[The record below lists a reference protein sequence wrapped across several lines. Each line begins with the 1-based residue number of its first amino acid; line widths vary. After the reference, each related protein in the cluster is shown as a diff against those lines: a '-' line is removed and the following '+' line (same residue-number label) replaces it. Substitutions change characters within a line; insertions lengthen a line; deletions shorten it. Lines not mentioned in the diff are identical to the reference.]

1 MDELKYDSTVDTT
14 IHQNNV
20 KEVWEIVKM
29 IMDEKIQ
36 DHDMS
41 KLLPPEKECY
51 DTYIPQL
58 KQVQYGTEEYYAIRK
73 KMQEEGL
80 DHHYKVN
87 RHHPEHFP
95 NGISGMDLFDFLEH
109 VIDCYAASLVSDTKF
124 QDGLANNTKR
134 FSYPPE
140 LVSMLEQTAKR
151 LDYMYKSVSTP
162 HIF

>member
-1 MDELKYDSTVDTT
+1 MDELEYDSIVDTT

-29 IMDEKIQ
+29 IMDGKIQ

-73 KMQEEGL
+73 KMQEEWTDIRSL
-80 DHHYKVN
+80 QWLLLMKQLK
-87 RHHPEHFP
+87 
-95 NGISGMDLFDFLEH
+95 IQ
-109 VIDCYAASLVSDTKF
+109 ASLQAKMLTRTDTVLLSDLLPADLILLK
-124 QDGLANNTKR
+124 NNMTLLQQKDLQNVLLLLFR
-134 FSYPPE
+134 
-140 LVSMLEQTAKR
+140 
-151 LDYMYKSVSTP
+151 
-162 HIF
+162 